1 MYLCA
6 FSSCSRVASYKEKE
20 NKGEIEAREI
30 LMHREPMS
38 PLNFQSTMLLFMC
51 NVLITSVSDVFQ

>member
-20 NKGEIEAREI
+20 NKGEIEARKI
-30 LMHREPMS
+30 LMHRGPMF
-38 PLNFQSTMLLFMC
+38 PLNVQCTLLLFMSK
-51 NVLITSVSDVFQ
+51 VLVTSVLDVFQ